1 MLHRSD
7 AFEYIT
13 WSTLVADKYKKN
25 GEIQRKI
32 QIKCTNTLVQQKVQ
46 GKVKQ
51 EVQQEVYNYC
61 VSLLKWIVF
70 TKLVKLLY

>member
-7 AFEYIT
+7 VFEYIT
-13 WSTLVADKYKKN
+13 RSTLVADKYKKN
-25 GEIQRKI
+25 GEIQSKI

-46 GKVKQ
+46 GKVQQ

-61 VSLLKWIVF
+61 VSLLK
-70 TKLVKLLY
+70 